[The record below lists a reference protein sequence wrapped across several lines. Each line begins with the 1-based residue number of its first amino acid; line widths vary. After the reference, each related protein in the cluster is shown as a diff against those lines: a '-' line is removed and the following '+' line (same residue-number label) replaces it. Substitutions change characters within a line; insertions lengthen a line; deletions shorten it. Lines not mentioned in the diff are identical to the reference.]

1 MRKLKT
7 FWRYEF
13 LKPYL
18 VSTLVVG
25 CAFLLKFA
33 TPHQIL
39 AEIPFLIFFSA
50 VVISGI
56 YGGFAV
62 GMYATL
68 LSALLADYFFLPP
81 TMTFIKDNWHQDFK
95 IFLYIVDCA
104 AVAALCGKLKS
115 ALLQARSEKD
125 EREKSVRALEE
136 KTAFLKTMIEQIPM
150 AVVFADA
157 KTGELIFAN
166 SQLEKIWRHKFIRSK
181 DIEGYHE
188 YIGFHPDGRRFEG
201 HDWPLAKAIT
211 ENRLVSEECDVLLGD
226 GVRAVLRIIAAPVH
240 NAAGEV
246 IAGVVISEDVTD
258 RKKNEIQLKSAK
270 EEAERANQ
278 AKTQFLA
285 NMSHEIRTPI
295 GAIMGFSNLLNSP
308 GITEEDRT
316 KFIQII
322 ERNSNQLLKL
332 IDDILDL
339 SKVEAGK
346 LAIEKIK
353 FLFTDFLS
361 EFANLMT
368 LKAREKGILFQMSLE
383 SLVPDYLCTD
393 PTRLRQILVNLVGN
407 AIKFTHQGKVSLRVR
422 SSPGNILEFEIED
435 TGIGISSDK
444 RERLFQP
451 FAQADVSM
459 TRKYGGTGLGLV
471 LCKRLSEALGG
482 DVSIAWSDPGKG
494 SRFILHIPYTPVD
507 KAQLI
512 GPDRIVIANGNVIN
526 GFNAKA
532 PLAGMKI
539 LLADD
544 LEDNQM
550 LIRVYLGKSGAEVM
564 TVNNGRE
571 AVQAAQ
577 EKNPDVV
584 LMDIQMPVMDGHE
597 AIRQLRSIGFSKP
610 IIALTA
616 HAMAEERD
624 RCFES
629 GCTDYLTKPISK
641 EILLDV
647 LSRYQNK
654 VRA

>member
-1 MRKLKT
+1 M
-7 FWRYEF
+7 
-13 LKPYL
+13 
-18 VSTLVVG
+18 
-25 CAFLLKFA
+25 
-33 TPHQIL
+33 
-39 AEIPFLIFFSA
+39 
-50 VVISGI
+50 
-56 YGGFAV
+56 
-62 GMYATL
+62 
-68 LSALLADYFFLPP
+68 
-81 TMTFIKDNWHQDFK
+81 
-95 IFLYIVDCA
+95 
-104 AVAALCGKLKS
+104 AALCGKLKLTS
-115 ALLQARSEKD
+115 LQVRLAKEEK
-125 EREKSVRALEE
+125 EKSVKALEE
-136 KTAFLKTMIEQIPM
+136 KTAFLETMIEQIPM

-157 KTGELIFAN
+157 QAGELIFAN

-181 DIEGYHE
+181 NIAEYRE

-201 HDWPLAKAIT
+201 HDWPLAKALT

-226 GVRAVLRIIAAPVH
+226 GTRGILRIIAAPVR

-258 RKKNEIQLKSAK
+258 RKKYESKLKSAK
-270 EEAERANQ
+270 LEAERANQ

-308 GITEEDRT
+308 GTSEEDRA
-316 KFIQII
+316 KFIHII
-322 ERNSNQLLKL
+322 ERNSSQLLKL

-346 LAIEKIK
+346 LAIEKIE

-361 EFANLMT
+361 EFANSMT
-368 LKAREKGILFQMSLE
+368 PKAQEKGILFQMSLE
-383 SLVPDYLCTD
+383 SPVPDYLSAD

-422 SSPGNILEFEIED
+422 IPPGNILEFEIED
-435 TGIGISSDK
+435 TGIGIASDK

-494 SRFILHIPYTPVD
+494 SRFILQIPYTPVD
-507 KAQLI
+507 KAQLV
-512 GPDRIVIANGNVIN
+512 GPDRIEIANDKVIN

-544 LEDNQM
+544 LEDNRM
-550 LIRVYLGKSGAEVM
+550 LIRVYLANSGAEVM
-564 TVNNGRE
+564 MVNNGRE

-577 EKNPDVV
+577 EKSPDVV

-597 AIRQLRSIGFSKP
+597 AIRQLRSIGFLKP

-624 RCFES
+624 RSFES

-641 EILLDV
+641 ELLLDV
-647 LSRYQNK
+647 LSRYKNNNPK
-654 VRA
+654 AF

>member
-1 MRKLKT
+1 MKSYWS
-7 FWRYEF
+7 FEF
-13 LKPYL
+13 LKPYF

-25 CAFLLKFA
+25 CAFLLKLT

-81 TMTFIKDNWHQDFK
+81 TMTFIKNNWHQDFK
-95 IFLYIVDCA
+95 ILLYVVDCA
-104 AVAALCGKLKS
+104 TMAALCGKLKS
-115 ALLQARSEKD
+115 TSLQARLAKD
-125 EREKSVRALEE
+125 EKEKSVKALEE
-136 KTAFLKTMIEQIPM
+136 KTAFLETMIEQIPM

-166 SQLEKIWRHKFIRSK
+166 SQLEKIWRHKFIPSK
-181 DIEGYHE
+181 NIAGYKE

-226 GVRAVLRIIAAPVH
+226 GTRGILRIIAAPVR

-258 RKKNEIQLKSAK
+258 RKMYESELKSAK
-270 EEAERANQ
+270 QEAERANQ

-308 GITEEDRT
+308 GTTEEDRT

-346 LAIEKIK
+346 LAIEKIE

-361 EFANLMT
+361 EFANSMA

-407 AIKFTHQGKVSLRVR
+407 AIKFTHQGKVSLRVS
-422 SSPGNILEFEIED
+422 SSPGNILVFEIED
-435 TGIGISSDK
+435 TGIGISGDK

-451 FAQADVSM
+451 FTQADVSM

-494 SRFILHIPYTPVD
+494 SRFILHIPYTPID
-507 KAQLI
+507 KAQLV
-512 GPDRIVIANGNVIN
+512 GSDRIAIANDNVIN

-544 LEDNQM
+544 LEDNRM
-550 LIRVYLGKSGAEVM
+550 LIRVYLAKSGAEVM
-564 TVNNGRE
+564 MVNNGRE

-577 EKNPDVV
+577 EKNPDVI

-624 RCFES
+624 RSFES
-629 GCTDYLTKPISK
+629 GCTDYLTKPVSK
-641 EILLDV
+641 ELLLDV
-647 LSRYQNK
+647 LSRYKNK
-654 VRA
+654 